1 GCRVAV
7 SCLCEE
13 AEDEDGEA
21 DDEHTQ
27 AVEPEVPADVVRAQ
41 VSGGSA
47 EEVDDQPD
55 RGGRTETGNP
65 EACDQPGRSEELHDR
80 EHPPPVAGES
90 DAVEAGGNGPR
101 RPEGQQSITEDDDGE
116 DDDGPDGIGERS
128 EEHTSELQSRFELV
142 C

>member
-1 GCRVAV
+1 T
-7 SCLCEE
+7 LL
-13 AEDEDGEA
+13 
-21 DDEHTQ
+21 
-27 AVEPEVPADVVRAQ
+27 RAPL
-41 VSGGSA
+41 SLPTRRSS
-47 EEVDDQPD
+47 DL
-55 RGGRTETGNP
+55 ETGNP
-65 EACDQPGRSEELHDR
+65 EACDQPGRGEELHDG